1 MIRIDFLFRED
12 IKSTVII
19 APEKYASSTVMPTK
33 KTIFIIV
40 ILSQTEK
47 DMKRQY
53 KWYLEPEINCVKQG
67 CCRMRVCAGEA
78 EERPPGACSTAAYY
92 PDSDFYLPTRFK
104 EKFGIIQHKI
114 LYIVS

>member
-53 KWYLEPEINCVKQG
+53 
-67 CCRMRVCAGEA
+67 
-78 EERPPGACSTAAYY
+78 
-92 PDSDFYLPTRFK
+92 
-104 EKFGIIQHKI
+104 
-114 LYIVS
+114 